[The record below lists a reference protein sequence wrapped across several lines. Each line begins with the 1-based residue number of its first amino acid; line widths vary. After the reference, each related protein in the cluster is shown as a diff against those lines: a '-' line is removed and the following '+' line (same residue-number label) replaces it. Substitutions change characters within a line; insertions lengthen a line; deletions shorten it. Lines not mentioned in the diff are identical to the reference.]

1 MNIKLQ
7 NLKRYIQSI
16 PHLRSTLKRLLIFA
30 FSLQVILVLSNS
42 IAQENEVISNKQ
54 GELDKLKFEIQ
65 KLESDLR
72 SAIQKENKA
81 VEVIENFNRQ
91 SFLINKVIGTIRQE
105 EKKKEKNIADLEAQI
120 RTYDNKIKSLKAGYA
135 KYVSYIY
142 KYGTENKWAMLLGS
156 GSINEALIRYK
167 YLTRITDN
175 REKVLGSLKAT
186 TKKLSDAK
194 TFLVKELDEKI
205 KVVEQKKIEEQ
216 ELKSKIE
223 KRRQFLSSVKKD
235 KDALYG
241 EIEIKKRS
249 QNEIKKIIARLIEE
263 EKRKELERKKE
274 LASANTKKY
283 NVKESVKEIKGFTPV
298 SESGSFFSLKGK
310 LNWPVENGKIIRKFG
325 ETKNQNLNT
334 ITLNYGIDI
343 KANENS
349 VVRAVSDGV
358 VSSISWLPGFG
369 SVLILTHRDEYRTVY
384 GHLSEIYVSEGDR
397 VVQGSSIAKILENTD
412 GYVLHFEL
420 WSERAN
426 QNPEAWL
433 R

>member
-1 MNIKLQ
+1 M
-7 NLKRYIQSI
+7 
-16 PHLRSTLKRLLIFA
+16 LRQHFQETPYLRFTLKKLLIYS
-30 FSLQVILVLSNS
+30 FSLLTILASS
-42 IAQENEVISNKQ
+42 KSSAQQNETISDKQ

-72 SAIQKENKA
+72 NTIQKENKA

-91 SFLINKVIGTIRQE
+91 SFLINKVIATFRQE
-105 EKKKEKNIADLEAQI
+105 EKKKEQSISDLETQI
-120 RTYDNKIKSLKAGYA
+120 KTYDNKIKSLKAGYA

-142 KYGTENKWAMLLGS
+142 KYGDENKWAMLLGS

-167 YLTRITDN
+167 YLSRITDN
-175 REKVLGSLKAT
+175 REKVLGGLKAVS
-186 TKKLSDAK
+186 KKLNDAK
-194 TFLVKELDEKI
+194 AFLVKELDEKK
-205 KVVEQKKIEEQ
+205 KVVEQKKNEEQ
-216 ELKSKIE
+216 ELKNKIE
-223 KRRQFLSSVKKD
+223 KRRQYLASVKKD
-235 KDALYG
+235 KESLYG
-241 EIEIKKRS
+241 EIDIKKQS

-263 EKRKELERKKE
+263 DKRKEWERRKE
-274 LASANTKKY
+274 LANVNVKKY
-283 NVKESVKEIKGFTPV
+283 NDNEETREIKNFTPV
-298 SESGSFFSLKGK
+298 NESGAFYALKGK

-334 ITLNYGIDI
+334 VTLNYGIDI

-349 VVRAVSDGV
+349 VVRAVSDGI

-384 GHLSEIYVSEGDR
+384 GHLAEIYVSEGDK
-397 VVQGSSIAKILENTD
+397 VVQGSSIGKILENSD
-412 GYVLHFEL
+412 GYILHFEL

-426 QNPEAWL
+426 QNPEVWL

>member
-1 MNIKLQ
+1 M
-7 NLKRYIQSI
+7 LKRYFQDI
-16 PHLRSTLKRLLIFA
+16 PKLRFTSKKFLLYSF
-30 FSLQVILVLSNS
+30 LLSAIIVS
-42 IAQENEVISNKQ
+42 SKLYAQQNETISNKQ
-54 GELDKLKFEIQ
+54 GELDRLKFEIQ

-72 SAIQKENKA
+72 NTIQKENKA

-105 EKKKEKNIADLEAQI
+105 EKKKEKNIADLEAEI

-142 KYGTENKWAMLLGS
+142 KYGTENKWAMLLGA

-194 TFLVKELDEKI
+194 TFLVKELDEKR
-205 KVVEQKKIEEQ
+205 KVVEQKKVEEQ

-249 QNEIKKIIARLIEE
+249 QNEIKKIIAHLIEE

-274 LASANTKKY
+274 LASVNTKKY
-283 NVKESVKEIKGFTPV
+283 NDKEAVKEIKSFTPV

-334 ITLNYGIDI
+334 VTLNYGIDI